1 MIWYPSTHNNDDVAI
16 RCGFLMLVV
25 FQWRKAEAIVHVT
38 TSVYLLCD
46 RFAALHRSHPG
57 YRLGGTSRARI
68 GNATHQASTSLI
80 TYPIQQP
87 MFGAPV
93 ISLSPQLVAC
103 VGSGRSGSLAVLR
116 NGIVA
121 EVLIEVPVPDIEA
134 VWALKFH
141 DDTEHMSLAV
151 TPYATDA
158 YHVISTATGTMVLQ
172 SGEELEEVSDK

>member
-1 MIWYPSTHNNDDVAI
+1 MYGA
-16 RCGFLMLVV
+16 
-25 FQWRKAEAIVHVT
+25 
-38 TSVYLLCD
+38 SVD
-46 RFAALHRSHPG
+46 
-57 YRLGGTSRARI
+57 
-68 GNATHQASTSLI
+68 
-80 TYPIQQP
+80 
-87 MFGAPV
+87 
-93 ISLSPQLVAC
+93 SLSPQLVAC
-103 VGSGRSGSLAVLR
+103 VGSARSGSLAVLR

-134 VWALKFH
+134 VWALKYH